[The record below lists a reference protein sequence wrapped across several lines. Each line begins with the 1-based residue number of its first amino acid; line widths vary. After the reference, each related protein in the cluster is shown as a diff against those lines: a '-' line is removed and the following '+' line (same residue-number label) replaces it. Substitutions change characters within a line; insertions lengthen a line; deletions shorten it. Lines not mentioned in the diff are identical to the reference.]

1 MSKVRV
7 DEDIRP
13 LSEFRAEMASFVK
26 HIHETRRPMVLTQ
39 RGRGV
44 AVLIDVHQFES
55 MQERLEILEDI
66 YRAEEQLAA
75 GGGVPHEE
83 ARARI
88 LKGDHAVRVEWS
100 PLALDR
106 ISDIARY
113 IAKDNPDAAERWVN
127 ELFDSVERLAD
138 FPESGRVVPEVG
150 VRRIREVIFGAY
162 RVIYSVK
169 DKVEILT
176 VRRGSQRLRLSEIDH
191 EHE

>member
-1 MSKVRV
+1 MK
-7 DEDIRP
+7 
-13 LSEFRAEMASFVK
+13 
-26 HIHETRRPMVLTQ
+26 
-39 RGRGV
+39 
-44 AVLIDVHQFES
+44 
-55 MQERLEILEDI
+55 
-66 YRAEEQLAA
+66 
-75 GGGVPHEE
+75 
-83 ARARI
+83 
-88 LKGDHAVRVEWS
+88 VEWS

-106 ISDIARY
+106 VSDIARY
-113 IAKDNPDAAERWVN
+113 IADDNPDAAERWVN

-176 VRRGSQRLRLSEIDH
+176 VRRGSQLLDVSEVDN